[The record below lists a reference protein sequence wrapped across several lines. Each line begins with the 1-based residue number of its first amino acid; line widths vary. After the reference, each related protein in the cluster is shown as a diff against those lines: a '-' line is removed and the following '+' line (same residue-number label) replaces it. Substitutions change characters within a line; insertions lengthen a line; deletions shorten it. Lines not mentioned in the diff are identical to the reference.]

1 MLKKVGTSGTSGTK
15 FYKALYT
22 NGLER
27 SQNWGHPKNEWGH
40 LRKNGDKSNKSFI
53 YCRLG
58 GKK

>member
-1 MLKKVGTSGTSGTK
+1 MGTSGTSGTK

-40 LRKNGDKSNKSFI
+40 LRKNGDKSNKRAI